1 MISFPQHLPQIAN
14 DKEAIDRWIEP
25 NNRYLEEESRGEE
38 RRRVLLPLSLVSRRH
53 Y

>member
-14 DKEAIDRWIEP
+14 DKEAIEP